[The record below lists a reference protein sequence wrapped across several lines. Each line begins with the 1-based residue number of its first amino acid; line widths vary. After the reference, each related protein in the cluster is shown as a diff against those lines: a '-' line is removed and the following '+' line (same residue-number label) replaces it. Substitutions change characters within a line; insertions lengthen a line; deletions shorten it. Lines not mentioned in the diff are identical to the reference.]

1 MDPVNRREFLRAEVR
16 LPAACRIL
24 DHEEVEKVKAGR
36 AGSLFHGRGNPSL
49 MDEMIQQAT
58 PGLELEPLYRCM
70 QLLNNKLD
78 FLIDQFSFTG
88 AERNR
93 TINEVIEISGSGLKF
108 TSLEPLPAGTLL
120 KIDLILPVSV
130 QFRVELIAEVVRS
143 EKTAGEEA
151 RLKPGCTIIARFAE
165 IDEESRDSIIK
176 TVFKA
181 LRKVIR
187 MERNG

>member
-1 MDPVNRREFLRAEVR
+1 
-16 LPAACRIL
+16 
-24 DHEEVEKVKAGR
+24 
-36 AGSLFHGRGNPSL
+36 
-49 MDEMIQQAT
+49 
-58 PGLELEPLYRCM
+58 
-70 QLLNNKLD
+70 
-78 FLIDQFSFTG
+78 
-88 AERNR
+88 
-93 TINEVIEISGSGLKF
+93 
-108 TSLEPLPAGTLL
+108 
-120 KIDLILPVSV
+120 V